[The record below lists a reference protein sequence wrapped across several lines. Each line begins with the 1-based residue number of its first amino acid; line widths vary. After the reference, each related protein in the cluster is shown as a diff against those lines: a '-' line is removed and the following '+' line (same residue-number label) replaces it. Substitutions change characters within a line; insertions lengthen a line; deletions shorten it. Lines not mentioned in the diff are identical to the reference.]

1 MGARNE
7 GVYFLCGPASGSYKK
22 YTDGYISY
30 RVRRC
35 PTRHKTVSS
44 YLPLDISYGVA
55 LRTPSAAEFPP
66 CPLRT
71 ASADRAHGR
80 PRGPTIPGTRVLPD
94 KALWGAGN
102 EYITSAHGY
111 PLPDPRLAR
120 RKLSKGVPHE
130 TLCRLGVAGTPRPA
144 AAGR

>member
-7 GVYFLCGPASGSYKK
+7 GVYFLCKPASGSYKK

-35 PTRHKTVSS
+35 PTRHKTVSD

-66 CPLRT
+66 VPPEKQPPQIG
-71 ASADRAHGR
+71 AHGR
-80 PRGPTIPGTRVLPD
+80 PRGRQFRVRAYCPTKLCGERETS
-94 KALWGAGN
+94 
-102 EYITSAHGY
+102 ITSAHGY
-111 PLPDPRLAR
+111 PVPDPRLAR
-120 RKLSKGVPHE
+120 RKLSKGGPHE
-130 TLCRLGVAGTPRPA
+130 TLCRLGVAGTPRPT